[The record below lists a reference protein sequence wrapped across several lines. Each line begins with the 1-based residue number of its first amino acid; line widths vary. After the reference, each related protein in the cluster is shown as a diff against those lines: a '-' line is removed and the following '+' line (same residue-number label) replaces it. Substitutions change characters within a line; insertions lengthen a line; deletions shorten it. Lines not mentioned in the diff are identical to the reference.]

1 MCVSVTERENVKI
14 GIDGN
19 ETKQSKREMSKR
31 ERDEKED
38 EGGVEKR
45 MKMGCVSE
53 AQEILEISKEVKEKL
68 KKMKAFLKSE
78 YEKNCRYGDRGE
90 TYLHYAAYLGHVEA
104 TKLLLENGVEVNAVN
119 EIKYTALHYAAE
131 EGHVDVAKVLIQNG
145 C

>member
-1 MCVSVTERENVKI
+1 MWRDREREDLVKRRENVKI
-14 GIDGN
+14 GIDGIDGN

-78 YEKNCRYGDRGE
+78 YD
-90 TYLHYAAYLGHVEA
+90 V
-104 TKLLLENGVEVNAVN
+104 VVNSTRHTGQLAHRTSN
-119 EIKYTALHYAAE
+119 
-131 EGHVDVAKVLIQNG
+131 LINYR
-145 C
+145 